1 MSIYCTVQYMTEQQV
16 GNFLKIKHAVYIHLA
31 GENTVHCLVEP
42 NYPTFR
48 KTMGIKPIIQYTV
61 LCRASYP
68 APSPKWLR
76 PAARRPSSW
85 GRRRGR
91 PAASHLPG
99 TRDTSVNAQ
108 THTKICPCCAK
119 LIWMNEMNE
128 WMIEWMIECMKCMNE
143 MHELIKLM
151 NEMNE

>member
-16 GNFLKIKHAVYIHLA
+16 GNFLKIKHAVHSPCW
-31 GENTVHCLVEP
+31 GEYSTLFSRTY

-119 LIWMNEMNE
+119 LI
-128 WMIEWMIECMKCMNE
+128 
-143 MHELIKLM
+143 
-151 NEMNE
+151 